1 MRVTATELKTNL
13 GKYLDLLSTEDVIIT
28 RNGRKIAKLVKEEDD
43 ILSEIRSLFGILA
56 DSELSKM
63 TNDEIKDVV
72 HEERSKRY
80 DRAD

>member
-13 GKYLDLLSTEDVIIT
+13 GKYLDLLGTEDVIIT

-43 ILSEIRSLFGILA
+43 TLSEIRSLFGILA
-56 DSELSKM
+56 GSELSEM
-63 TNDEIKDVV
+63 TNDEIKDVI
-72 HEERSKRY
+72 HQERSKRY